1 MSADERRL
9 DELESKAKELQ
20 SKRST
25 LIEQVNKWRD
35 ERDRINESVRKS
47 REEAGKHRDERDRI
61 NARVAEVKANL
72 QPLYEELDEKRRRL
86 AGVEE
91 RLDEEYKQVPVRRR
105 VERDLNSV
113 EWSIMTT
120 PTREMLDREDELV
133 SRAQELRERLS
144 EFKQL
149 PRREEA
155 TLELTADAKATEME
169 IRAIRDEM
177 NKLREG
183 GQEHHE
189 TMLLLHRKADEE
201 HERADQA
208 HARFVEAVTEA
219 RKAGEELDAVM
230 VQIHELRGGYS
241 AAERRVGE
249 RRKADVRARMEE
261 LQQEALRKMAAGE
274 KLNFDDLQFIYGG
287 GDEEDDEDADDEESP
302 EKDEAK

>member
-20 SKRST
+20 SKRSA

-35 ERDRINESVRKS
+35 ERDRINESVRKF

-61 NARVAEVKANL
+61 NARVADVKANL

-91 RLDEEYKQVPVRRR
+91 QLDEEYKQVPMRRR

-120 PTREMLDREDELV
+120 PTREMLEREDELV
-133 SRAQELRERLS
+133 SRAQELRERLG

-177 NKLREG
+177 NKLRES

-189 TMLLLHRKADEE
+189 AMFLLHRKADEE

-208 HARFVEAVTEA
+208 HAKFVEAVTEA
-219 RKAGEELDAVM
+219 TKTGEELDAIM
-230 VQIHELRGGYS
+230 VQVHELRGGYS

-261 LQQEALRKMAAGE
+261 LRQEALRKMAAGE

-287 GDEEDDEDADDEESP
+287 SDEEDDEDADEEERP